1 MGKFCSGDKESM
13 ERAGTLICKS
23 SEIEFVK
30 EIMSILKNKNLEV
43 KLNAVMLLGV
53 IGNGNAF

>member
-1 MGKFCSGDKESM
+1 M
-13 ERAGTLICKS
+13 EMAGTLICKS